1 MPILL
6 YSNFRQNI
14 WNKMKK
20 SSEIRQGKKALI
32 SAFDLFLTAITKVS
46 FLEGILGTV
55 LSLHD
60 NLRFF

>member
-1 MPILL
+1 
-6 YSNFRQNI
+6 
-14 WNKMKK
+14 MKK
-20 SSEIRQGKKALI
+20 SGEIRQGKKALI